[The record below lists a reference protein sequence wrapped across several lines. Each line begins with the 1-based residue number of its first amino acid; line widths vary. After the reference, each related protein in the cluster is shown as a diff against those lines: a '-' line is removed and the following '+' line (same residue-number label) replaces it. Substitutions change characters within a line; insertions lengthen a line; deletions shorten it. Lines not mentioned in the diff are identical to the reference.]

1 MEEWKVITDFPNY
14 SVSTMGNVKNNK
26 NGNILTGNKDKDG
39 YLEVGLYK
47 EPKKRIYRRIHR
59 LVAITFLP
67 NFNNYNEI
75 DHKNHIVNDNRLI
88 NLRWCDRSINSRGRR
103 KYTNAVSKY
112 KGVYWRKERNKWIVA
127 IYTSENG
134 KIIKKQYGSY
144 DTQEEAGLAYNNHIL
159 ENGLEKIYVL
169 NELK

>member
-14 SVSTMGNVKNNK
+14 SVSTMGNVKNNI
-26 NGNILTGNKDKDG
+26 NENILTGVKDKDG
-39 YLEVGLYK
+39 YLFVGLYK
-47 EPKKRIYRRIHR
+47 SKKRIYFRIHR

-67 NFNNYNEI
+67 NFNNYKEI

-103 KYTNAVSKY
+103 KYTNAISKY
-112 KGVYWRKERNKWIVA
+112 KGVYWRKERNKWILS
-127 IYTSENG
+127 IWKTENG
-134 KIIKKQYGSY
+134 KKIRRYYGSY
-144 DTQEEAGLAYNNHIL
+144 DTEEDAGLAYNNHIL